1 MLKKIIFALVLSLS
15 SRAFCTDFV
24 ICMGSFRNYDYAKE
38 RLHLLSLSDIPVF
51 IAEVKKG
58 DDVLFY
64 RVLYSDYFDS
74 AKEAKTMLFDLEKR
88 AIVKKLGIKDLWIC
102 KKSDHVQTISDL

>member
-51 IAEVKKG
+51 IAEMSGLSANWPDIFQAVKAYGMGKI
-58 DDVLFY
+58 
-64 RVLYSDYFDS
+64 RQNMCI
-74 AKEAKTMLFDLEKR
+74 MLPRMTDLR
-88 AIVKKLGIKDLWIC
+88 LRMW
-102 KKSDHVQTISDL
+102 